1 MPAETLG
8 QRIREARL
16 ALGLTQE
23 QLAKPE
29 FTKGFIS
36 QLEHDQ
42 TRPSISTLEHLAR
55 KLRRPISYFVEA
67 VDGATTRKVLD
78 SQNSRGRSELA
89 RRHFDA
95 ALATF
100 TDMRTTASSPSHALM
115 ETQATLG
122 VGEALVGL
130 NRFAEARPCLQD
142 AAACGRA
149 AKDALMECRALH
161 GLATI
166 EHRTGQFTQA
176 ALLFR
181 EALAVV
187 PALGGAEPSL
197 HGEIW
202 LHLGTVLFRMG
213 RLEEAEEAFAKAKRT
228 LEDAK
233 LPDRIGEAFLGSG
246 MVLWRSGDYDG
257 ALLQYERARVRFE
270 QYEDLR
276 LLSYVR
282 NNLGVVLMTV
292 GRPHEA
298 LEHLSASLAIK
309 RNLHDAVGECRTLT
323 EMARCHFEAGDMAQA
338 REYATLAIA
347 KSREAGAPD
356 EEAQAQIIL
365 GMMATADGDL
375 RKARRY
381 LEQAA
386 EHCEQTSMALD
397 LMTVYYALARLA
409 VRQRRYKDAANY
421 YEREVAA
428 LRTVG
433 PHDIVRAIH
442 LIDLA
447 EHRAAARAGKAMTP
461 VNEVA
466 IRVGPKT
473 RGGTKE

>member
-1 MPAETLG
+1 MTSSDARSLEETLSQVPIFAKMPSKSLRRLASSAHARHCAAGDMILNEGEPGIALYVLASGEAEVIRGLQHEKPQIVATLHAGDFFGEMALLETYVRTASVKALNDCECVTLTKWDFMAELRRTPDIAVEMLPVLG

-202 LHLGTVLFRMG
+202 TDYAGG
-213 RLEEAEEAFAKAKRT
+213 RTA
-228 LEDAK
+228 
-233 LPDRIGEAFLGSG
+233 LPKE
-246 MVLWRSGDYDG
+246 
-257 ALLQYERARVRFE
+257 
-270 QYEDLR
+270 
-276 LLSYVR
+276 
-282 NNLGVVLMTV
+282 
-292 GRPHEA
+292 
-298 LEHLSASLAIK
+298 
-309 RNLHDAVGECRTLT
+309 
-323 EMARCHFEAGDMAQA
+323 
-338 REYATLAIA
+338 
-347 KSREAGAPD
+347 
-356 EEAQAQIIL
+356 
-365 GMMATADGDL
+365 
-375 RKARRY
+375 
-381 LEQAA
+381 
-386 EHCEQTSMALD
+386 
-397 LMTVYYALARLA
+397 
-409 VRQRRYKDAANY
+409 
-421 YEREVAA
+421 
-428 LRTVG
+428 
-433 PHDIVRAIH
+433 
-442 LIDLA
+442 
-447 EHRAAARAGKAMTP
+447 
-461 VNEVA
+461 
-466 IRVGPKT
+466 
-473 RGGTKE
+473 GG